1 VILSRTFYTQQLGRV
16 LLAALVFALGLGTIA
31 RAQTSDTAA
40 IGKID
45 TECNAIQ
52 DAVMALHPI
61 HVAYKSGT
69 WVVVSDA
76 DYAVAERVNASI
88 TLADV
93 YKQGS
98 KYAWVQAH
106 SFDSSGKQRATQLCF
121 RQSDGTLERAR
132 QATAVPDLAAAGA
145 QQAYYASDGSLVQKT
160 AIFEVNDP
168 LLAKKIESLPF
179 YSVLPQ

>member
-1 VILSRTFYTQQLGRV
+1 MMLRTCHIQQLGGG
-16 LLAALVFALGLGTIA
+16 LLAASVLVLGLTAGA
-31 RAQTSDTAA
+31 RAQATDMAA
-40 IGKID
+40 IGQID

-61 HVAYKSGT
+61 HVAYRTGK
-69 WVVVSDA
+69 WLVLSDA
-76 DYAVAERVNASI
+76 DYTVAERVSVSI

-106 SFDSSGKQRATQLCF
+106 SFSSSGDQRASQLCF

-132 QATAVPDLAAAGA
+132 QATAVSDLAAASA
-145 QQAYYASDGSLVQKT
+145 QQAYYSSDGTLLQKT
-160 AIFEVNDP
+160 AIFAVDDP

>member
-1 VILSRTFYTQQLGRV
+1 MKSSRASYVQQ
-16 LLAALVFALGLGTIA
+16 AALILCAASLAIAALTATASSQTGDAATIA
-31 RAQTSDTAA
+31 Q
-40 IGKID
+40 ID

-52 DAVMALHPI
+52 NAIMALHPI

-69 WVVVSDA
+69 WVVLSDA
-76 DYAVAERVNASI
+76 DYAVVAQTGASI

-106 SFDSSGKQRATQLCF
+106 SFAASGKQRATQLCF

-132 QATAVPDLAAAGA
+132 QATTAPELAAASA
-145 QQAYYASDGSLVQKT
+145 QQAYYSSNGTVLQATSL
-160 AIFEVNDP
+160 FEVNDP
-168 LLAKKIESLPF
+168 MLAKKIEALPF